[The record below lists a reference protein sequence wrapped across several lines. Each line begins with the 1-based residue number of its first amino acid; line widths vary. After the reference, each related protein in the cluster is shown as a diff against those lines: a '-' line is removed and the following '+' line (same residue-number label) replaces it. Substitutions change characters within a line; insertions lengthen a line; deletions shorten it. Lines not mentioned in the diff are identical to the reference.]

1 MTTDSDEPTI
11 FTESVYDPPEAPY
24 FRYLVARTWPS
35 GVTRGHVDQW
45 DREIAPSLELLEAWR
60 TAEID
65 EPSFEARYEAELDA
79 QPAMIDWAVR
89 TASVSG
95 IVLVDDAPA
104 EPSPRS
110 VLARIIR
117 RRAEQDGTSA

>member
-1 MTTDSDEPTI
+1 VTTENDGPNI
-11 FTESVYDPPEAPY
+11 FTESVYDLPEAPY
-24 FRYLVARTWPS
+24 FRYLIARTWPR

-60 TAEID
+60 TDEID
-65 EPSFEARYEAELDA
+65 EPTFEVRYEAELDQ
-79 QPAMIDWAVR
+79 QPAMIRWAVR
-89 TASVSG
+89 TASMAG
-95 IVLVDDAPA
+95 IVLVDDAHE

-117 RRAEQDGTSA
+117 RRAEVAGKSA